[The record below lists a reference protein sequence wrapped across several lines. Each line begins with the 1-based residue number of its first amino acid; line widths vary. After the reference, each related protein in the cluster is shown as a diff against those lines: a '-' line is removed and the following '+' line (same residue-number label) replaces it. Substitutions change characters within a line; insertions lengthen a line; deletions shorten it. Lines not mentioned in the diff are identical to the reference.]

1 VIKGKTGM
9 KIKIVWIAVF
19 LVGVA
24 SSCETKKMPQ
34 GVLTKPELAD
44 YLVEMYV
51 AEARMT
57 GLSVMPDSSRKLFQ
71 PFEEALM
78 KKRGISDSVMRI
90 TYRYYVNNPN
100 ELEEVYDVVI
110 DTLSLRE
117 QKEGL
122 KSK

>member
-1 VIKGKTGM
+1 M
-9 KIKIVWIAVF
+9 KIKIVWIVIF
-19 LVGVA
+19 LAGVA
-24 SSCETKKMPQ
+24 SSCETGSRPQ
-34 GVLTKPELAD
+34 GVLSKAELAD

-57 GLSVMPDSSRKLFQ
+57 GLSVVADSSKKLFQ

-78 KKRGISDSVMRI
+78 KKSGISDSVMRI
-90 TYRYYVNNPN
+90 TYRYYVDNPT

-122 KSK
+122 KPK